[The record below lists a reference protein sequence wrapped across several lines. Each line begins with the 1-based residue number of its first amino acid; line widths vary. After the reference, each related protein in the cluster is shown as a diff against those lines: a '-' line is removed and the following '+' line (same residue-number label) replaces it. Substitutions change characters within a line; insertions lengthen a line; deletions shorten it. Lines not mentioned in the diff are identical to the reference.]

1 MIRFFSNHCTHI
13 HTYSSSYFLRWI
25 KPYIRALNVVGQD
38 LADDHIRLPS
48 HVWYKVTMFLLLLL
62 LPQRCFLIDPS
73 VALWGSLYF
82 MQTVFVMAQ
91 QFCLLAIVSTNRV
104 VGSGSVISNYEIP
117 PEAFQTDI
125 FRVLLIYPLET
136 NLSLVYTRN
145 GCFKTKFEVL
155 HTVLFSWQI
164 RN

>member
-1 MIRFFSNHCTHI
+1 MWS
-13 HTYSSSYFLRWI
+13 
-25 KPYIRALNVVGQD
+25 GQD
-38 LADDHIRLPS
+38 LDDDRIWLPS

-91 QFCLLAIVSTNRV
+91 QFCFLAIVSTNRI
-104 VGSGSVISNYEIP
+104 VGSGSVISNYQLP
-117 PEAFQTDI
+117 REAFQTDI

-136 NLSLVYTRN
+136 NLSLVYTRI

-155 HTVLFSWQI
+155 NTVLFHDKLET
-164 RN
+164 RNKDVFKICTLFQY